1 VETRTE
7 IGVFVVQSRY
17 EAGIAFVL
25 ASTRHP
31 RDCVRMHPASRKV
44 TIERFIT
51 ADNVAQSE
59 RPIVRSTGHPR
70 RCNSNANEGRVLASS
85 PSRSAISPTASKRS
99 GIIVKFANVAPCQDR
114 KTRFRTLSDLRCAAM
129 RRDAP
134 RCAAWSLFRAIDLS
148 ILSIV
153 ACSCSSRC
161 ATMQR
166 RVLQEKVDRSS
177 ICIRNQAQLEM

>member
-1 VETRTE
+1 MKRE
-7 IGVFVVQSRY
+7 SRS
-17 EAGIAFVL
+17 L
-25 ASTRHP
+25 SHQPRHP

-70 RCNSNANEGRVLASS
+70 RCNSNENEGRVLASS
-85 PSRSAISPTASKRS
+85 PSRSAISPTASERS

-129 RRDAP
+129 RRDAS
-134 RCAAWSLFRAIDLS
+134 RCAAMRRVESLSSDRSLVLLS
-148 ILSIV
+148 TV

-177 ICIRNQAQLEM
+177 ICIRNQAQLEMEVE